1 MIKNINKLI
10 LLILMLI
17 LSLIL
22 MSTSAFCASD
32 NPVKDFTDS
41 VKGAFGSQA
50 DGQTYL
56 GPFIAVTA
64 VLLAV
69 IAYLLRKQAR
79 LIKNKSVIW
88 HINFNEPDGGSG
100 KQRRAWYRLPV
111 NQYFLYAQDNSDFY
125 ERTKA
130 INISGGGL
138 LFATNEKPNKDE
150 TLKIYINIA
159 PGKKL
164 ILSGKVAWISE
175 NPEDD
180 KDNRFLVGIEFI
192 DIKAGER
199 DSIVGKILEKQ
210 QALIVE
216 SKRKANHECLKCGLP
231 LQGEVKEENGSLC
244 SRCREPAVKLE
255 VHS

>member
-1 MIKNINKLI
+1 
-10 LLILMLI
+10 MLF
-17 LSLIL
+17 LSLVL

-32 NPVKDFTDS
+32 NPAKGFTDS
-41 VKGAFGSQA
+41 VKGALSNQA
-50 DGQTYL
+50 AGQNYL
-56 GPFIAVTA
+56 APFIAVTA

-69 IAYLLRKQAR
+69 IAFLLRNQAR

-88 HINFNEPDGGSG
+88 HINLNEPDDETD
-100 KQRRAWYRLPV
+100 KQRRAWFRLPV
-111 NQYFLYAQDNSDFY
+111 NQYFLYAQDNSNFY
-125 ERTKA
+125 EKTKA

-138 LFATNEKPNKDE
+138 LFATNEKPKEDE
-150 TLKIYINIA
+150 RLKIYINIA

-164 ILSGKVAWISE
+164 ILNGKVAWISE
-175 NPEDD
+175 NPEDN

-192 DIKAGER
+192 NIKAGER

-216 SKRKANHECLKCGLP
+216 NKRKANHECLQCGMPLTDDDRRANHTLCSKCGA
-231 LQGEVKEENGSLC
+231 
-244 SRCREPAVKLE
+244 PAEKIQ

>member
-1 MIKNINKLI
+1 MKKKINKLI
-10 LLILMLI
+10 LLILMLF

-22 MSTSAFCASD
+22 MNTSAFCASD
-32 NPVKDFTDS
+32 NPVNDFTDS
-41 VKGAFGSQA
+41 VKGAFSNHA
-50 DGQTYL
+50 AGQIYL
-56 GPFIAVTA
+56 PLFIAVTA

-69 IAYLLRKQAR
+69 IAFLLRNQAR

-88 HINFNEPDGGSG
+88 HINFNEPEDRTD
-100 KQRRAWYRLPV
+100 KQRRAWFRLPV
-111 NQYFLYAQDNSDFY
+111 NQYFLYAQDNSNYY
-125 ERTKA
+125 EKTKA

-138 LFATNEKPNKDE
+138 LFATNEKLKEDDR
-150 TLKIYINIA
+150 LKIYINIA

-164 ILSGKVAWISE
+164 ILNGKVVWISE

-192 DIKAGER
+192 NIKAAGR

-216 SKRKANHECLKCGLP
+216 NKRKVNHECLRCGMP
-231 LQGEVKEENGSLC
+231 LMEVDGSLC
-244 SRCREPAVKLE
+244 SRCREPAEKNQ
-255 VHS
+255 VHSV